1 MKRRLVSS
9 RLVELSL
16 WLILIIG
23 SAWPN
28 VTMNKI
34 FNSNMVLQHGM
45 PVPVW
50 GTASSGENV
59 SVQFNGQTK
68 SVVASV
74 NGSWNITLDSMG
86 ISNAP
91 LQMIVKGVNSI
102 TLTNILV
109 GEVWLCSG
117 QSNMGNSMDFF
128 KCDTNLAAGLNSVR
142 INNYSGG
149 KTWTEC
155 SPNTIGSFS
164 ATAFFYGK
172 TLYDSLKIPIG
183 LIESAYGGTI
193 IELWLSFQSILD
205 DPDIDTSM
213 VVQGTFKAGY
223 FYKSLI
229 APLMPFAIRGAI
241 WYQGES
247 SAALKY
253 WPEKYNYRFEQLIS
267 GWRAAWGQGDFPFYY
282 AQLPNFKS
290 GDDWPT
296 IREAQRLTGRDLK
309 NTGMAVTIDIGDSAN
324 IHPADKVDAGLRL
337 GLVALSKTYG
347 HTIPASPGPLVK
359 RMYLRG
365 DTAHLT
371 FDFAGSG
378 LMAKNGSLNGFEI
391 TSDNISYVPATAAVQ
406 GNEIVVYKPGSKV
419 VNARYAWASNPLVSL
434 FNREGLPASPFRTY
448 FADTAIPQI
457 ADAIGADSGTVTI
470 RFSERVTVGSVID
483 LSNYQISDGVTMSS
497 AMIQPDLMTVVL
509 QTSPLPKNN
518 RYFLALS
525 GIKDLANNTYS
536 MPQTQR
542 TFFVGPASAKLT
554 GAIIGKG
561 VAIAGDSYQNAL
573 DNNTTT
579 FSDCTGDTLYAGYD
593 FGTNKKNYIT
603 RIRYMPRLNYGSRMT
618 SRSFESSQD
627 GVTWTPIY
635 TIVSP
640 PVDSYFV
647 TVPIGFSTPFRFV
660 RYNGT
665 GGNLDVSEIEFYGFG
680 SDQITPIRDDQRA
693 VVNAMSVPHRA
704 ITSVRIYDL
713 SGRCVLK
720 IQANASAGLSFD
732 KASVSSIVQRKVY
745 SKGIYVVQ
753 LGAENGTIVEK
764 KMVRF

>member
-1 MKRRLVSS
+1 MF
-9 RLVELSL
+9 LSNRFYAAL
-16 WLILIIG
+16 FAVAALTTA
-23 SAWPN
+23 SWPN
-28 VTMNKI
+28 VTLNRL
-34 FNSNMVLQHGM
+34 FATNMVLQHGM

-68 SVVASV
+68 TAIAGTD
-74 NGSWNITLDSMG
+74 GSWKINLDSMG

-91 LQMIVKGVNSI
+91 LQMTVKGANSI

-109 GEVWLCSG
+109 GDVWLCSG

-128 KCDTNLAAGLNSVR
+128 NCDSNLAAGLNSVR

-149 KTWTEC
+149 KAWAEC

-172 TLYDSLKIPIG
+172 TLYDSLGIPIG

-205 DPDIDTSM
+205 DPEIDTSK

-223 FYKSLI
+223 FYKTLI
-229 APLMPFAIRGAI
+229 APLMPFGIRGAL

-253 WPEKYNYRFEQLIS
+253 WPEKYNYRFEQLIN

-296 IREAQRLTGRDLK
+296 IREAQRLTGRDIK
-309 NTGMAVTIDIGDSAN
+309 NTGMGVTIDIGDSAN
-324 IHPADKVDAGLRL
+324 IHPADKADVGLRL

-371 FDFAGSG
+371 FDYAGSG
-378 LMAKNGSLNGFEI
+378 LMAKNGTLSGFEI
-391 TSDNISYVPATAAVQ
+391 TSDNISYVPATAALQ

-419 VNARYAWASNPLVSL
+419 VNARYAWASNPSVSL

-448 FADTAIPQI
+448 FADTSMPQI

-483 LSNYQISDGVTMSS
+483 ISNYQISNGVTVSS
-497 AMIQPDLMTVVL
+497 AMIQPDMMTAVL
-509 QTSPLPKNN
+509 QTSPFQKNN
-518 RYFLALS
+518 RYVLTLS
-525 GIKDLANNTYS
+525 GMKDLANNAYS

-542 TFFVGPASAKLT
+542 TFFVGPASVKLT

-561 VAIAGDSYQNAL
+561 TGMAGNNYQNAL
-573 DNNTTT
+573 DNDATT
-579 FSDCTGDTLYAGYD
+579 FSDCTGDTLYVGYD
-593 FGTNKKNYIT
+593 FGANKKNYIT
-603 RIRYMPRLNYGSRMT
+603 SIRYMPRLNYGFRMM

-627 GVTWTPIY
+627 GVTWSPLY
-635 TIVSP
+635 TIASP

-680 SDQITPIRDDQRA
+680 SDQITPIRDNQRA
-693 VVNAMSVPHRA
+693 VENAMSVPHGA

-713 SGRCVLK
+713 SGRCVL
-720 IQANASAGLSFD
+720 QNQVNARMSFD
-732 KASVSSIVQRKVY
+732 KASVSSIVQRKVLP
-745 SKGIYVVQ
+745 KGMYIVRLV
-753 LGAENGTIVEK
+753 ADDNNSVEK
-764 KMVRF
+764 KTVRF

>member
-1 MKRRLVSS
+1 M
-9 RLVELSL
+9 LVELPL
-16 WLILIIG
+16 WLIFILG
-23 SAWPN
+23 AAWPN
-28 VTMNKI
+28 VLIDKI
-34 FNSNMVLQHGM
+34 FNSNMVLQHGAL
-45 PVPVW
+45 VPVW
-50 GTASSGENV
+50 GTASSGESV
-59 SVQFNGQTK
+59 SVQFNGQVK

-91 LQMIVKGVNSI
+91 LQMIVKGANSI

-149 KTWTEC
+149 KSWAEC

-164 ATAFFYGK
+164 ATAFCYGK

-213 VVQGTFKAGY
+213 VVQGTFKAGC

-296 IREAQRLTGRDLK
+296 IREAQRLTGRDIK

-337 GLVALSKTYG
+337 GLVALAKTYG
-347 HTIPASPGPLVK
+347 HAIPASSGPLVK
-359 RMYLRG
+359 KMYLRG
-365 DTAHLT
+365 DTAHVT

-378 LMAKNGSLNGFEI
+378 LIAKNGSLNGFEI
-391 TSDNISYVPATAAVQ
+391 TSDNISYVPGTAALQ
-406 GNEIVVYKPGSKV
+406 GSEIIVYKPGSKV
-419 VNARYAWASNPLVSL
+419 VNARYAWASNPPVSL

-448 FADTAIPQI
+448 FADTSMPQI

-470 RFSERVTVGSVID
+470 RFWERVTVGSVID
-483 LSNYQISDGVTMSS
+483 ISNYQISNGVTVSS
-497 AMIQPDLMTVVL
+497 AKIQPDMMTVVL
-509 QTSPLPKNN
+509 RTSPLQRNN
-518 RYFLALS
+518 RYVLTVS
-525 GIKDLANNTYS
+525 GTKDLANSVYS
-536 MPQTQR
+536 IPQTQK
-542 TFFVGPASAKLT
+542 TFFAGPASVKLT
-554 GAIIGKG
+554 GTIIGKG
-561 VAIAGDSYQNAL
+561 TASSGNGYQNAL

-593 FGTNKKNYIT
+593 FGAAKRNYIT
-603 RIRYMPRLNYGSRMT
+603 GIHYMPRPKFGSRMM
-618 SRSFESSQD
+618 SRTFETSQD
-627 GVTWTPIY
+627 GISWAPIY
-635 TIVSP
+635 TVVSP
-640 PVDSYFV
+640 PVDSCFV
-647 TVPIGFSTPFRFV
+647 TVPIAFSTAFRFV

-665 GGNLDVSEIEFYGFG
+665 GGNLDASEIEFYGFS
-680 SDQITPIRDDQRA
+680 SDQITPVKGDHRPVENAIA
-693 VVNAMSVPHRA
+693 VSNEM
-704 ITSVRIYDL
+704 ITSVRVYDL

-720 IQANASAGLSFD
+720 MDAKASKPLPFD
-732 KASVSSIVQRKVY
+732 KVNVSSILQRKVY

-753 LGAENGTIVEK
+753 LGAENGAVVEK